1 MRLRFP
7 EKIVERL
14 LAVQWWNYSIYDLFE
29 APMDS
34 IEAALDVI
42 EELVAAGKVAPY
54 SGPIVTPEDL
64 LDPMALVARLA
75 APAMDKAG

>member
-1 MRLRFP
+1 
-7 EKIVERL
+7 
-14 LAVQWWNYSIYDLFE
+14 
-29 APMDS
+29 MDS